1 MLTCLQLEPHEGPE
15 AGSNSYDAT
24 PPRSSQ
30 NDAIFAEPARLSV
43 PDSAASRGADPRGR
57 KRRHSTNDTLSPGS
71 SSKRSRGREIIEIPS
86 SSDDDDDDKAGN
98 FPDELILGDES
109 ADDTYGSEGATNNEF
124 GGRYAN
130 RHINDGD
137 WSRLCRLFRCPEST
151 TKLQPPGFGVEI
163 LAYQLHAVWWILT
176 QQPLHNIQGGCLGD
190 AMGLGK
196 TVEVIATFAIFAM
209 TKANHEEV
217 RKFWKDGTTTEGR
230 LHLAKQQTGDESR
243 CPSQRTSPYPTSCT
257 CVKSGDAYK
266 IATTMPTLP
275 TVCVV
280 PPTAMRGWVAEY
292 GKVIDATHPVASRL
306 KLSVAHEDYKKDE
319 RLYHGE
325 DQVKG
330 THGVAVQQE
339 DTNMRLLIKGRVGL
353 ASRLILVS
361 RHGATKLHARYDQMR
376 TNIADGN
383 GSLIK
388 TNLMGAAFVF
398 FDESHQYNGS
408 SDSPTDPFRL
418 LGKLRDSGY
427 KEPSA
432 FTVSASIPMAGPI
445 QLANIV
451 DHILK
456 SKCLQSLEVKI
467 GGISDVGVFKDR
479 QADYNY
485 LLDKLDR
492 AKDSKAKKEIKIRR
506 GRLSTLEKE
515 LAPLVLMA
523 RRPAD
528 EFRGEQIGD
537 GSREI
542 IVESINC
549 PMKDGA
555 AQVAFGRL
563 VAEVRSYVRLTLQK
577 QKQEWE
583 QGGQVGPEPSER
595 SVERNLFGDSNVGA
609 RLREG
614 SRCAWTRLI
623 RAGVYPAL
631 ARLMEDGLIQDED
644 LHHGTINPLG
654 AQACKAYLAQGRAAM
669 VEVWKTSSLSQ
680 CRRELAQESTK
691 FAKLRKLV
699 DDMISYRSKVPTA
712 DDAGPRDGTNIRH
725 MIVLADSPCS
735 AFITYMQLAYTY
747 KEVKVML
754 INASTK
760 HEAGPSDSGYGRS
773 QIIEDLNS
781 PCNETSPNKIL
792 VSTYA
797 ICGAALN
804 LQRANY
810 CVMMEPARTTDA
822 EKQAAAR
829 VNRRGQ
835 DMMPV
840 TVMLYDDRNLAE
852 SVRLSRRA
860 NHKEMLS
867 WKDNEIPWDTFV
879 C

>member
-1 MLTCLQLEPHEGPE
+1 MH
-15 AGSNSYDAT
+15 GSED
-24 PPRSSQ
+24 
-30 NDAIFAEPARLSV
+30 
-43 PDSAASRGADPRGR
+43 AASG
-57 KRRHSTNDTLSPGS
+57 
-71 SSKRSRGREIIEIPS
+71 
-86 SSDDDDDDKAGN
+86 
-98 FPDELILGDES
+98 
-109 ADDTYGSEGATNNEF
+109 EF

-130 RHINDGD
+130 RHINDSD

-151 TKLQPPGFGVEI
+151 TKLQPPGFSVEI
-163 LAYQLHAVWWILT
+163 LAYQLHAVWWMLT
-176 QQPLHNIQGGCLGD
+176 QQPLRGIQGGCLGD

-196 TVEVIATFAIFAM
+196 TVEVIATFAILAM
-209 TKANHEEV
+209 MKANHEEV

-230 LHLAKQQTGDESR
+230 LHLAEQQTTDETR
-243 CPSQRTSPYPTSCT
+243 CPSQQTSPYPTSCT
-257 CVKSGDAYK
+257 CVRSGDAYK

-280 PPTAMRGWVAEY
+280 PPTAMRGWVAEF
-292 GKVIDATHPVASRL
+292 GKVVDTTHPVASRL
-306 KLSVAHEDYKKDE
+306 KLSVAHEDYKREK

-325 DQVKG
+325 DQVKD

-339 DTNMRLLIKGRVGL
+339 DMKMRLLIKGRVGL

-361 RHGATKLHARYDQMR
+361 RHGATKLHAKYDQMG
-376 TNIADGN
+376 TNIADRN
-383 GSLIK
+383 GRVIK
-388 TNLMGAAFVF
+388 ANLMGAAFVF
-398 FDESHQYNGS
+398 LDESHQYNGS
-408 SDSPTDPFRL
+408 PDSPTDPFRL

-432 FTVSASIPMAGPI
+432 FTVSASIPMAGPV
-445 QLANIV
+445 QLANVV
-451 DHILK
+451 DHILE
-456 SKCLQSLEVKI
+456 SRRLQGLEVEI
-467 GGISDVGVFKDR
+467 GGISDVGVFKNR

-492 AKDSKAKKEIKIRR
+492 AKDSKTRKEVKTRR
-506 GRLSTLEKE
+506 VRLSKLEKE

-523 RRPAD
+523 RRPTD
-528 EFRGEQIGD
+528 KFRGEQIGD

-542 IVESINC
+542 IVESITC

-555 AQVAFGRL
+555 AQVAFRRL

-577 QKQEWE
+577 QKQEWK

-595 SVERNLFGDSNVGA
+595 SVEKKLFGDSNVGA
-609 RLREG
+609 RLRGG
-614 SRCAWTRLI
+614 SRRAWTRLV
-623 RAGVYPAL
+623 RAGVYPTL
-631 ARLMEDGLIQDED
+631 AGLVEDGLIQDED
-644 LHHGTINPLG
+644 LHHETINPLG
-654 AQACKAYLAQGRAAM
+654 AQACKAYLAHGRAAM
-669 VEVWKTSSLSQ
+669 VEVLERSSLMQ
-680 CRRELAQESTK
+680 YRERLAQESTK
-691 FAKLRKLV
+691 FAELCKRV
-699 DDMISYRSKVPTA
+699 NDMISYRSKVPTA
-712 DDAGPRDGTNIRH
+712 DDPGPRDGTNIRH

-735 AFITYMQLAYTY
+735 AFITYMQLAYACE
-747 KEVKVML
+747 EVKVML

-760 HEAGPSDSGYGRS
+760 HEAGASDSGYGRS
-773 QIIEDLNS
+773 QVIEDLNS
-781 PCNETSPNKIL
+781 PCSEASPNKIV

-835 DMMPV
+835 DMNPV

-860 NHKEMLS
+860 NHEEMLS
-867 WKDNEIPWDTFV
+867 WEDNEIPWDTFV

>member
-1 MLTCLQLEPHEGPE
+1 M
-15 AGSNSYDAT
+15 
-24 PPRSSQ
+24 
-30 NDAIFAEPARLSV
+30 
-43 PDSAASRGADPRGR
+43 
-57 KRRHSTNDTLSPGS
+57 
-71 SSKRSRGREIIEIPS
+71 
-86 SSDDDDDDKAGN
+86 
-98 FPDELILGDES
+98 
-109 ADDTYGSEGATNNEF
+109 
-124 GGRYAN
+124 
-130 RHINDGD
+130 
-137 WSRLCRLFRCPEST
+137 
-151 TKLQPPGFGVEI
+151 
-163 LAYQLHAVWWILT
+163 LT
-176 QQPLHNIQGGCLGD
+176 QQPLRGIQGGCLGD

-209 TKANHEEV
+209 IKANHEEV
-217 RKFWKDGTTTEGR
+217 RRFWKDGTTTGGR
-230 LHLAKQQTGDESR
+230 SHLAEQRTGDETQ
-243 CPSQRTSPYPTSCT
+243 CPSQQTSPYPTSCT
-257 CVKSGDAYK
+257 CVRSGDAYK

-292 GKVIDATHPVASRL
+292 DKVIDTAHPVASRL
-306 KLSVAHEDYKKDE
+306 KLSVAHEDYKREE

-325 DQVKG
+325 DQVKD

-339 DTNMRLLIKGRVGL
+339 DVSMRLLVKGRVGL
-353 ASRLILVS
+353 ANRLILVS
-361 RHGATKLHARYDQMR
+361 RHGATKLHARYDQTR
-376 TNIADGN
+376 TNIADRN
-383 GSLIK
+383 GKLIRE
-388 TNLMGAAFVF
+388 NLMGTAFVF

-408 SDSPTDPFRL
+408 PDSPTDPFRL
-418 LGKLRDSGY
+418 LGKLRDSGW

-432 FTVSASIPMAGPI
+432 FTVSASIPMAGPV
-445 QLANIV
+445 QLANVI

-456 SKCLQSLEVKI
+456 SRRLQGLEAKI

-485 LLDKLDR
+485 LLGKLDR
-492 AKDSKAKKEIKIRR
+492 AKDPKAKKEVKIRR
-506 GRLSTLEKE
+506 GRLSALEEE

-528 EFRGEQIGD
+528 EFRGKQIGE
-537 GSREI
+537 GSQEI
-542 IVESINC
+542 IVEFINC
-549 PMKDGA
+549 PMRDGA
-555 AQVAFGRL
+555 AQDAFRRL

-595 SVERNLFGDSNVGA
+595 SVEKNLFRGSNVRA
-609 RLREG
+609 RLSGRSG
-614 SRCAWTRLI
+614 HAWTRLV

-631 ARLMEDGLIQDED
+631 ARLIEADLIQDED

-654 AQACKAYLAQGRAAM
+654 ARACKAYLAQGRAAM
-669 VEVWKTSSLSQ
+669 VKVFEMSSLSR
-680 CRRELAQESTK
+680 CRWELAQESAK
-691 FAKLRKLV
+691 FTKLRDFV

-712 DDAGPRDGTNIRH
+712 DDPGPRDGTNIRH
-725 MIVLADSPCS
+725 MIVLANSPCS
-735 AFITYMQLAYTY
+735 AFITYMQLAYVY

-760 HEAGPSDSGYGRS
+760 HEAGASDSGYGRS

-792 VSTYA
+792 VSTYT
-797 ICGAALN
+797 ICAAALN

-810 CVMMEPARTTDA
+810 CVMMEPARTMDV

-835 DMMPV
+835 DMNTV
-840 TVMLYDDRNLAE
+840 TVMLYDNRNLAE

-860 NHKEMLS
+860 NHEEMLS